1 MRKETDKLV
10 KVVKQGSEKVRE
22 AGDVQNWAEVLERD
36 FLVLEDT
43 LRQVRRGSGGCS
55 DPDCSGCS
63 CSSGS
68 SWSGSRTPSRRGSLG
83 GNAENADGSA
93 GKGKGVEDLVV
104 SSTTNGHRDDDLEVK
119 GTDEGEPAELFT
131 GQDGSFASVNNAIAA
146 SISEAMASS
155 ISDRPALL
163 PSASSAT
170 ESGSSILPSGST
182 TVVNADGSQDK
193 GKGVFSTGDV
203 TVSSSSLMELD
214 EDYDGDGRKDNDFDG
229 SPSAEDREVAG
240 LDVAGLMLQAEQAE
254 DAVRQPEHE
263 DKTLLDVM
271 ETDIRPLELAE
282 TSVSGEAE
290 DMMDIDEPSEETRF
304 VTIAEPGLQDP
315 DQINDDMELKREGK
329 ERAA

>member
-83 GNAENADGSA
+83 GNADGSA

-104 SSTTNGHRDDDLEVK
+104 STTNGHRDDDLEVK
-119 GTDEGEPAELFT
+119 DIDAGGPAKLFT

-182 TVVNADGSQDK
+182 TVVNADGQDK

-203 TVSSSSLMELD
+203 TASSSSLMELD
-214 EDYDGDGRKDNDFDG
+214 GDYDDDRRTDDDFKG
-229 SPSAEDREVAG
+229 SPSAEDREVRG
-240 LDVAGLMLQAEQAE
+240 LDIAGLMLQAEQAE

-271 ETDIRPLELAE
+271 ETDLRPLELPEISVTAE
-282 TSVSGEAE
+282 VE
-290 DMMDIDEPSEETRF
+290 DMMDIDEPSDETQF
-304 VTIAEPGLQDP
+304 VTIAGPGSQDAEQMKDVTEP
-315 DQINDDMELKREGK
+315 EREDR
-329 ERAA
+329 ERTA

>member
-83 GNAENADGSA
+83 GDAGNADGSA
-93 GKGKGVEDLVV
+93 DKGKGVEDLVV
-104 SSTTNGHRDDDLEVK
+104 SSSTNGHREDEIEVK
-119 GTDEGEPAELFT
+119 GIDAGEPAKLFT

-182 TVVNADGSQDK
+182 TVVNADGGQDK
-193 GKGVFSTGDV
+193 GKGVFSTGNV
-203 TVSSSSLMELD
+203 TASSSSLMELD
-214 EDYDGDGRKDNDFDG
+214 GDYDGDGRKDDDFNG
-229 SPSAEDREVAG
+229 SPALGDKEVAG

-271 ETDIRPLELAE
+271 ETDLRPLELPE
-282 TSVSGEAE
+282 HGAE
-290 DMMDIDEPSEETRF
+290 DEVEDKMDIDEPSEETQF
-304 VTIAEPGLQDP
+304 VTVAGPGSQDP
-315 DQINDDMELKREGK
+315 EQMKEVTVPERDDK
-329 ERAA
+329 ESTA